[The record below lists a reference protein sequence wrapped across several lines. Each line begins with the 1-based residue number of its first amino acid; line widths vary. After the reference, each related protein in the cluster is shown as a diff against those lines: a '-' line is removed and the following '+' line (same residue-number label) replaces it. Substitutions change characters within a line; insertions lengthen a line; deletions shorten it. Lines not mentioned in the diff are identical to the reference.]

1 MFCLRPSI
9 AIAVGADEMSATN
22 DDNARMLKTIE
33 SLEQQESQALRDA
46 DVLALQ
52 TLWADDLIVNST
64 ANLIAGKHILLDMI
78 KEGRLRL
85 RTHERRPVRF
95 STFGDIVVVTGNEVS
110 ELVSETA
117 DFKLFTSY
125 MNVWMKRKKDWQLV
139 ARHVGLIQRAKPEP
153 PQ

>member
-1 MFCLRPSI
+1 
-9 AIAVGADEMSATN
+9 VGADEMSATN

-125 MNVWMKRKKDWQLV
+125 MNVWKKRKRNWQLV
-139 ARHVGLIQRAKPEP
+139 ARHVGLIQRVKPEP
-153 PQ
+153 LQ

>member
-52 TLWADDLIVNST
+52 ALWADDLIVNST

-125 MNVWMKRKKDWQLV
+125 MNVWKKRKRNWQLV
-139 ARHVGLIQRAKPEP
+139 ARHVGLIQRVKPEP
-153 PQ
+153 LQ

>member
-52 TLWADDLIVNST
+52 ALWADDLIVNST

-125 MNVWMKRKKDWQLV
+125 MNVWKKRKRNWQLV
-139 ARHVGLIQRAKPEP
+139 ARHVGLIQRLKPEP
-153 PQ
+153 LQ

>member
-1 MFCLRPSI
+1 
-9 AIAVGADEMSATN
+9 MSATS

-33 SLEQQESQALRDA
+33 SLEQRESQALRDA

-64 ANLIAGKHILLDMI
+64 ANLIAGKQILLDMI
-78 KEGRLRL
+78 QQGRLRL
-85 RTHERRPVRF
+85 RTHERRPVRI

-110 ELVSETA
+110 ELVSQTA

-125 MNVWMKRKKDWQLV
+125 MNVWKKRKRNWQLV
-139 ARHVGLIQRAKPEP
+139 ARHVGLIQRVKPEP
-153 PQ
+153 VQ